1 MADLRAL
8 VIPTTG
14 AGAGNYAH
22 LLDGD
27 QLQVGAGIKGTSGT
41 NVLVISDASGS
52 GTIRVPA
59 AQTLEVTN
67 IDVGGPIYIGQN
79 GATAVQV
86 GQAGITIDVGTPSD
100 ATATINLNGNVL
112 TRGTETVVGTSEFQ
126 EDATFQ
132 GDVTFGVQSTTE
144 TDTVTFAS
152 HTRITSNMIFG
163 LANRR
168 IAMEDGALDT
178 TAYQFTV
185 SGGDGGAYDS
195 VAPGDGG
202 GLGIYGGS
210 GGAYPAGTGG
220 DGGSIVITG
229 GTGGTGSTQGDGGDV
244 EIKPGAGTNYGS
256 VIVGHATPSEAY
268 LLFLSSNDV
277 SPTQADGPG
286 FRISSSGNMQ
296 FCNAGGTWTS
306 FAAGDTLPTGT
317 NDGDRLEYASG
328 SPGSWQVVQ
337 DIHMASTGD
346 RTIDVR
352 SAATARSLTI
362 AAGTTTTADA
372 AGANLYLI
380 GGAALGTGIG
390 GGVSVSGAQN
400 GTGGPGGLVAI
411 SGGNSTAMDGGDVT
425 VVGGTAAAGAGDGG
439 NLTLAGGGTTGGS
452 RGTVYTYGPW
462 ELKSSSSSVYAVV
475 NLQCTNVTNSADGYT
490 TGTRF
495 LDNVG
500 MIWAYKGDGYLI
512 TQENA
517 DAASVGGPMT
527 LQGGRGTGA
536 GGGALNLYG
545 GNAETTGAGGTVT
558 ITGGAG
564 GATSGNGGSVAVNA
578 GTTTTSGAGGN
589 ITLTAS
595 SAATSGL
602 GGNITG
608 TAGNSAG
615 AGGAGGHV
623 NFDAGQG
630 TGTGDGGY
638 VRIRASKGGAGGNG
652 GDATVQ
658 AGDGGTSTGDG
669 GDVFLIPGV
678 GDGDGVAGKAI
689 VGSASM
695 DQSHLLFWT
704 TDGLP
709 DTTDG
714 PGIRYNAD
722 TDAMEYNDA
731 SVADWTPFAGGGGG
745 FVNAG
750 SDDYQILYW
759 DESGDQ
765 EWKPTSELQLPNGD
779 NRGIYIEADSTARTL
794 TVAGSSG
801 LAATNSGGDLALIG
815 GPGKT
820 TGTGGSVRIAGGYT
834 GSGGTMGDVYLD
846 GGYFDG
852 VYGNI
857 YVGSLNT
864 GGTSEVLQFGAS
876 GGNQLQID
884 FTNNGNSRVISSITF
899 DPSSDR
905 EVNMAAA
912 AGKGATLSLVGQD
925 STDNDGGDVQVLAGA
940 ASPGAGSGGSVLI
953 RAGEANAGTG
963 GSVTVNAGSGI
974 LAGGNVIIGAG
985 DTANVYLEGSTDGI
999 RYDTSTHKLYAIGS
1013 GVINLVTTNDTE
1025 LEFNG
1030 VAVPHDANI
1039 TGANFAKLFDGSD
1052 LTGLGLHTH
1061 GGTGTGGEFTATA
1074 NEGAVVGVAYDSTD
1088 AGAFNVDIGAN
1099 LGVDTTPYPI
1109 GFAVAASTAGNP
1121 VRLVNSGEVTVPGT
1135 QFTGG
1140 APTAADVGKPV
1151 YASATAGQVTLT
1163 APTGANIYR
1172 TRVGYLTS
1180 PTTVAINIGD
1190 PVFLAA

>member
-1 MADLRAL
+1 MADSRAL
-8 VIPTTG
+8 VIRADVGP
-14 AGAGNYAH
+14 AGNYGHVLTADD
-22 LLDGD
+22 LV
-27 QLQVGAGIKGTSGT
+27 VGAGVKGAGTTLGIQSLNGTGIVRVASGDTLEANTIDSVGSTLSIGAAANATTINIGAGDVGDTINIGGTSGANT
-41 NVLVISDASGS
+41 
-52 GTIRVPA
+52 
-59 AQTLEVTN
+59 
-67 IDVGGPIYIGQN
+67 
-79 GATAVQV
+79 
-86 GQAGITIDVGTPSD
+86 
-100 ATATINLNGNVL
+100 TINLWGNVL
-112 TRGTETVVGTSEFQ
+112 TQGTETVVGTSEFQ
-126 EDATFQ
+126 DDAVFK
-132 GDVTFGVQSTTE
+132 GDVTFGDNLVPDLP
-144 TDTVTFAS
+144 DTVTFATD
-152 HTRITSNMIFG
+152 TRVTSNMIFG

-229 GTGGTGSTQGDGGDV
+229 GAGGTGNTQGDGGDV
-244 EIKPGAGTNYGS
+244 EIKPGAGANYGS

-337 DIHMASTGD
+337 DIHMANTGN

-362 AAGTTTTADA
+362 AAGTTTTTDA
-372 AGANLYLI
+372 AGADLYLI
-380 GGAALGTGIG
+380 GGAALGVGIA

-411 SGGNSTAMDGGDVT
+411 SGGNSTAMGGGHVT
-425 VVGGTAAAGAGDGG
+425 VVGGTAVAGTGDGG

-500 MIWAYKGDGYLI
+500 MIWSYKGDGYLI

-638 VRIRASKGGAGGNG
+638 VRIRASKGGASGAGGN
-652 GDATVQ
+652 ATVQ

-704 TDGLP
+704 VDGLP
-709 DTTDG
+709 DLADG

-722 TDAMEYNDA
+722 TDVMEYNDP
-731 SVADWTPFAGGGGG
+731 SVADWTPFAVGGGAYVPDGTDQYQHLEWTG
-745 FVNAG
+745 AAWSPIESITIPENAG
-750 SDDYQILYW
+750 
-759 DESGDQ
+759 
-765 EWKPTSELQLPNGD
+765 
-779 NRGIYIEADSTARTL
+779 
-794 TVAGSSG
+794 AG
-801 LAATNSGGDLALIG
+801 
-815 GPGKT
+815 
-820 TGTGGSVRIAGGYT
+820 REIA
-834 GSGGTMGDVYLD
+834 MQ
-846 GGYFDG
+846 
-852 VYGNI
+852 N
-857 YVGSLNT
+857 
-864 GGTSEVLQFGAS
+864 GAS
-876 GGNQLQID
+876 ADILTIRGQ
-884 FTNNGNSRVISSITF
+884 NG
-899 DPSSDR
+899 
-905 EVNMAAA
+905 
-912 AGKGATLSLVGQD
+912 AGAG
-925 STDNDGGDVQVLAGA
+925 NDGGDLVVRAGA
-940 ASPGAGSGGSVLI
+940 GGTAADNDGTLKLYGGAFTAGNNPGEVWLNAGAGDGAYADIRIGNESGGRIRIGDGVARPTGTGYQVFIDGQNASNGTGGRIDITGGNGTLGGGSVNI
-953 RAGEANAGTG
+953 TG
-963 GSVTVNAGSGI
+963 GVGGT
-974 LAGGNVIIGAG
+974 LDGGNIEIFGGNSSGAVGGDVLISAGQGSTGDGNVVIGAN

-1074 NEGAVVGVAYDSTD
+1074 NETINAGAVVGIAYDSTD

-1109 GFAVAASTAGNP
+1109 GFAVAASTSGNP

-1140 APTAADVGKPV
+1140 PPTAADVGKPV

-1163 APTGANIYR
+1163 APTGAGVYR
-1172 TRVGYLTS
+1172 TRVGFLTS
-1180 PTTVAINIGD
+1180 PTTVAVNIGD
-1190 PVFLAA
+1190 PALLAA